1 MLFLNIVNNGL
12 NQPVDVYCER
22 TSSAF
27 WAEPVNA
34 LSNLAFLIAGY
45 SILRF
50 YLIQCKERGEETH
63 KDFWILLLIWLIFI
77 VGIGSF
83 IFHTFAT
90 LWALILDIVPI
101 MVFGFIYLGVA
112 LKRVM
117 KLNYIKS
124 GICLGL
130 FMLVFFN
137 LDLILPEESLN
148 RSGTYLPYL
157 IALVVF
163 AAILSFR
170 KDPNSKTFWIASGLL
185 ACAFISRM
193 VDMMLCPY
201 FPLGTHFLWHV
212 LNGIMMYVVVKALID
227 VEVQENE
234 LLNKKEE

>member
-1 MLFLNIVNNGL
+1 MSLLNIIISGL

-22 TSSAF
+22 TSSTF

-45 SILRF
+45 LILRF
-50 YLIQCKERGEETH
+50 YLNQCKERGEKTH
-63 KDFWILLLIWLIFI
+63 KDFWILLLIGLIFI

-83 IFHTFAT
+83 LFHTFAT
-90 LWALILDIVPI
+90 LWALIMDVIPI

-112 LKRVM
+112 LKRVI

-130 FMLVFFN
+130 FILIFFN

-157 IALVVF
+157 IALIIF
-163 AAILSFR
+163 AVILSFR
-170 KDPNSKTFWIASGLL
+170 KDSNSKTFWIASGLL

-193 VDMMLCPY
+193 VDMVLCPY
-201 FPLGTHFLWHV
+201 FPLGTHFLWHI
-212 LNGIMMYVVVKALID
+212 LNGIMMYVVVKALVD
-227 VEVQENE
+227 VQMQESE
-234 LLNKKEE
+234 LLNKEDE

>member
-1 MLFLNIVNNGL
+1 MPFLNIIISGL

-34 LSNLAFLIAGY
+34 LSNLAFLIAGFL
-45 SILRF
+45 ILRF
-50 YLIQCKERGEETH
+50 YLIQCKERGEKTH
-63 KDFWILLLIWLIFI
+63 KDFWILLLIGLIFI

-83 IFHTFAT
+83 LFHTFAT
-90 LWALILDIVPI
+90 LWALILDVVPI
-101 MVFGFIYLGVA
+101 MLFGFIYLGVA

-130 FMLVFFN
+130 FILIFFN

-157 IALVVF
+157 IALIIF
-163 AAILSFR
+163 AVILSFR

-193 VDMMLCPY
+193 VDMVLCPY
-201 FPLGTHFLWHV
+201 FPLGTHFLWHI
-212 LNGIMMYVVVKALID
+212 LNGIMMYVVVKALVD
-227 VEVQENE
+227 VQMQESE
-234 LLNKKEE
+234 LLNKEEE